1 MAFGSGT
8 MPARDG
14 LDLSVVPRVVF
25 EGIEYL
31 HSSKFCEA
39 VMKFIGRSKTYH
51 GAVIAQSAIVA
62 LISRNFDLP
71 VFVSIKGK
79 HYVTLD
85 DAVKLLRGLVLDEQK
100 LLELIPKIEGL
111 PPAQSL
117 LTKLKEEELIR
128 AHHRSLFSN
137 TLGIFPET
145 VRTAVSKQ
153 SPDTIVAEIYP
164 ILIALGYDHQAAI
177 DYWNDT
183 LLKQIIEGYYRQG
196 SVLPNITLDYCWSLT
211 DGRKSVVEYV
221 KFNGASNFTPCVSCA
236 ALELILPKAAAKTT
250 IGKEI
255 LQKAVNTLIRAQV
268 GDTTLATEVL
278 GTTPNTA
285 AQEFVLGAE
294 EAARQQ
300 TVDRVAAV
308 AAVQGAYKIDFKIP
322 DEIWDEGDLYF
333 ARLQN
338 NEILVKIASSTQIS
352 VRSEQ
357 HARNGV
363 SVQAYIQNG
372 LKLEIPLQR
381 LMKKLKA
388 TEKDG
393 APPHEREWFIWQDT
407 PEKLLEQIGTDAISA
422 AMTKQSF
429 SVNGNKRQRLNDDRV
444 FEAEIATKIAEEH
457 AKVMEIQAKSEAV
470 VAQEKAKSAEIQ
482 AKSEAVVAEE
492 KAKSAEIQAKSEAV
506 IAEERVKVELLN
518 TISSGDLVKAE
529 KQIAL
534 LKEFRGL

>member
-183 LLKQIIEGYYRQG
+183 LLKHIQDKYQTQTHDFCTRTSDSKCI
-196 SVLPNITLDYCWSLT
+196 
-211 DGRKSVVEYV
+211 VVEYI
-221 KFNGASNFTPCVSCA
+221 KFRGASNKTPCVSSDALRYILSIAAHRTPAGQELLMRAVSHFDKLCKVTPSLADVRYFPRRKKRKFGNHLYIMMIKHRHNVYKIGRTSHAKRRLIQLGRTSYPPDEQPEIIHVFENKGMFEKKVHSACA
-236 ALELILPKAAAKTT
+236 KYRMGTSEFFEIDIQELLSIVNKLVCLVFEQDSVQVVNKEEIMHVVTEADNWDKEIKRRRVEQELDQRQLDIDRGRTAIEKQKVDIEKQKVDVEKQKIEIEKDRAKLELMKMISHGNLGEAEKY
-250 IGKEI
+250 I
-255 LQKAVNTLIRAQV
+255 AV
-268 GDTTLATEVL
+268 
-278 GTTPNTA
+278 
-285 AQEFVLGAE
+285 
-294 EAARQQ
+294 
-300 TVDRVAAV
+300 
-308 AAVQGAYKIDFKIP
+308 
-322 DEIWDEGDLYF
+322 
-333 ARLQN
+333 
-338 NEILVKIASSTQIS
+338 
-352 VRSEQ
+352 
-357 HARNGV
+357 
-363 SVQAYIQNG
+363 
-372 LKLEIPLQR
+372 LKS
-381 LMKKLKA
+381 LKA
-388 TEKDG
+388 
-393 APPHEREWFIWQDT
+393 
-407 PEKLLEQIGTDAISA
+407 L
-422 AMTKQSF
+422 
-429 SVNGNKRQRLNDDRV
+429 
-444 FEAEIATKIAEEH
+444 
-457 AKVMEIQAKSEAV
+457 
-470 VAQEKAKSAEIQ
+470 
-482 AKSEAVVAEE
+482 
-492 KAKSAEIQAKSEAV
+492 
-506 IAEERVKVELLN
+506 
-518 TISSGDLVKAE
+518 
-529 KQIAL
+529 
-534 LKEFRGL
+534 